1 MNQKNNN
8 NNNKTNKKTL
18 QKGSKILDI
27 DIYTG
32 ICHGDAT
39 LKIQSYYDKLR
50 DLKFTSSYS
59 FPLAKGGGGEGEGE

>member
-1 MNQKNNN
+1 MNQKNN

-27 DIYTG
+27 DIYIYTD

-39 LKIQSYYDKLR
+39 LKIQSYYDK
-50 DLKFTSSYS
+50 FTSSYS
-59 FPLAKGGGGEGEGE
+59 FPLAKGVGGEGRGGG